1 MQANELEDVIKRI
14 ESVEEDVLRFIEDD
28 PQLIRSRST
37 LDVLRSLK
45 EALGSLRSVRGQ
57 LGGMDT
63 SPGALE
69 SFHCRILRKPH

>member
-1 MQANELEDVIKRI
+1 MQANELEDVIRRI
-14 ESVEEDVLRFIEDD
+14 ESVEE
-28 PQLIRSRST
+28 
-37 LDVLRSLK
+37 DVLRSLK

>member
-37 LDVLRSLK
+37 LDVLRSL
-45 EALGSLRSVRGQ
+45 
-57 LGGMDT
+57 
-63 SPGALE
+63 
-69 SFHCRILRKPH
+69 

>member
-1 MQANELEDVIKRI
+1 MQANELEDVIRRI

-45 EALGSLRSVRGQ
+45 EALGSLHSVRGQ